1 MSTAKS
7 DAQMVADFHMSWE
20 DERIMREQ
28 AIRKTYRE
36 ARERA
41 AKALE
46 LATES
51 TRSEKD
57 PS

>member
-1 MSTAKS
+1 MSTEQS
-7 DAQMVADFHMSWE
+7 DARMVADFHLSWE

-28 AIRKTYRE
+28 AGRKARRE

-46 LATES
+46 LATE
-51 TRSEKD
+51 TD

>member
-1 MSTAKS
+1 MSTEQS
-7 DAQMVADFHMSWE
+7 DARMVADFHMSWE

-28 AIRKTYRE
+28 AIRKTHRE

-46 LATES
+46 LATEP
-51 TRSEKD
+51 TTNQGENQ
-57 PS
+57 